1 MTRRLE
7 QFSLNLRPGNLR
19 PGNLR
24 PRSPDTRP
32 ARAARDFVDGS
43 GAQALETGRTRLLVA
58 GVVFALAFVV
68 IGWRLVGIATFAPG
82 GEPRIA
88 ATPPAPAFESG
99 RADIVDR
106 NGVVLATSLPTAS
119 LYANPHQVRDPA
131 GAAAH
136 LVRALPDLSRTEIR
150 AKLSTD
156 RSFIWLKRNLTPREQ
171 YRVNRLG
178 IPGLYFEREE
188 RRFYPH
194 GRLTAHSIG
203 FTDVDNQ
210 GLAGVERSFDE
221 VLRGQAEPLALSL
234 DLRVQHVLALEL
246 AAAMTEFS
254 AIGAAGLVMDAAT
267 GEVLAMVSLPDFDPN
282 QPGTAAPETRFNR
295 ASLGLYEMGSV
306 FKIFTLAMALDEGVV
321 TLDDGYDA
329 SKPIRIARFTINDF
343 HAKNRWLSVPEIFM
357 YSSNIGAARMAMD
370 AGTAVQQAFLDR
382 LGLTRPAGIELEEIG
397 RPMVP
402 TPWREINT
410 VTIAYGHGLAVSP
423 VQMTSA
429 VAAVVNGGEF
439 HPATLLKRAEGE
451 HPAGMRIM
459 SRDTSLKMRRLLRLV
474 VRRGTG
480 RQANAVGYRV
490 GGKTGTADKLIDGRY
505 ARDARIA
512 SFAAA
517 FPMNDPRY
525 VIFVMVDEPKGIART
540 QGYATGGWV
549 AAPIVRRVVE
559 RIGPMLGVEPVRDG
573 TNEDGGEDLLVR
585 AKARAP
591 KVATN

>member
-1 MTRRLE
+1 MTRRPE

-24 PRSPDTRP
+24 SRVPD
-32 ARAARDFVDGS
+32 ARTARDSIDGG

-58 GVVFALAFVV
+58 GMVFALAFTV
-68 IGWRLVGIATFAPG
+68 IAWRLVDIAAFSPG

-88 ATPPAPAFESG
+88 ATPPAPAFAAG

-106 NGVVLATSLPTAS
+106 NGVVLATSLPAAS
-119 LYANPHQVRDPA
+119 LYANPRQVRDPA
-131 GAAAH
+131 GAAAR
-136 LVRALPDLSRTEIR
+136 LVGALPGLSQTEIR

-194 GRLTAHSIG
+194 GRLTAHGVG
-203 FTDVDNQ
+203 FTNVDNK

-221 VLRGQAEPLALSL
+221 VLRGRAEPLALSL
-234 DLRVQHVLALEL
+234 DLRVQYVLAQEL
-246 AAAMTEFS
+246 AAAMSEFA

-267 GEVLAMVSLPDFDPN
+267 GEVLALVSLPDFDPN
-282 QPGTAAPETRFNR
+282 RPGAAAPEARFNR

-370 AGTAVQQAFLDR
+370 TGTAVQQAFLGR
-382 LGLTRPAGIELEEIG
+382 LGLTRPADIELAEVG
-397 RPMVP
+397 RPLVP
-402 TPWREINT
+402 SPWREINT
-410 VTIAYGHGLAVSP
+410 VTIAYGHGLAVSA
-423 VQMTSA
+423 VQMASA

-439 HPATLLKRAEGE
+439 RPATLIKRAEGGR
-451 HPAGMRIM
+451 PAGTRIM

-480 RQANAVGYRV
+480 RQADAEGYRV
-490 GGKTGTADKLIDGRY
+490 GGKTGTADKLIGGRY

-525 VIFVMVDEPKGIART
+525 VIFVMVDEPKGTART
-540 QGYATGGWV
+540 RGYATGGWV

-559 RIGPMLGVEPVRDG
+559 RIGPILGVEPVRNDADQ
-573 TNEDGGEDLLVR
+573 DGGEDLLVR